1 MVILVYELPL
11 DLDFC
16 STVWNTGY
24 AGDIRLLENVQRR
37 WTKKVHG
44 LETKSYA
51 DRLKELGLFSVQG
64 CLLRADLIMCWK
76 IFHLKSNIKPNDL
89 FVTPPQRTS
98 TRGHN
103 FKIPSTR
110 SNHDVRSRFFTKR
123 IVNQWN
129 QLASDTVNSSTL
141 PQFKAKLAGE
151 IEDKLFEYI
160 E

>member
-1 MVILVYELPL
+1 MLH
-11 DLDFC
+11 
-16 STVWNTGY
+16 
-24 AGDIRLLENVQRR
+24 GDIKMLENVQRR

-64 CLLRADLIMCWK
+64 RLLRADLIMCWK
-76 IFHLKSNIKPNDL
+76 IFHMKSNIKPSDL
-89 FVTPPQRTS
+89 FVMPSERTS
-98 TRGHN
+98 NRGHN
-103 FKIPSTR
+103 FKIPVTR

-129 QLASDTVNSSTL
+129 QLTSDTVNSSTL
-141 PQFKAKLAGE
+141 TQFKAKIAGE
-151 IEDKLFEYI
+151 LEDKLYEYT